1 MPKRD
6 NNNRKYPEGS
16 SPRPDNSAAKREEA
30 KERQAYS
37 DSLTVE
43 QKLAALDTIK
53 PLSNRERCGGES
65 KKVRAKLAA
74 LLTKKVV
81 VAAHVA
87 TQEVSEGENTEK
99 KHLKAKER
107 RNKEKKDDVS

>member
-1 MPKRD
+1 MAKKE
-6 NNNRKYPEGS
+6 NNNRKYPDGTR
-16 SPRPDNSAAKREEA
+16 PRPDLSEAKRSEA

-43 QKLAALDTIK
+43 QKLAALDK
-53 PLSNRERCGGES
+53 PRPASNQERCGGES

-74 LLTKKVV
+74 LLAKKNTTP
-81 VAAHVA
+81 VAEVKTDVA
-87 TQEVSEGENTEK
+87 EDAEK

-107 RNKEKKDDVS
+107 RRKEKKE